1 MKSIYNVDNKQL
13 IIVDFELQEK
23 HWNDL
28 NVVFAAALI
37 KVFN

>member
-28 NVVFAAALI
+28 NVVVAVALM
-37 KVFN
+37 KVLN

>member
-23 HWNDL
+23 LWNDL
-28 NVVFAAALI
+28 NVVFACALM